1 MLQPLSSGDLS
12 LVHELQRKLSLGDG
26 VTMAEWLALEEYQQH
41 LAQALGIADE
51 PASAREPFKLTRA
64 RHDPVPLIGPRWW
77 FHLLGLRHG
86 SVHVM
91 LTTPQNWVVIQ
102 RRSWSKDN
110 SPGAL
115 DVAVSGHMGLTHPEE
130 AAWREMAEEIGL
142 KKVETGEKPDIV
154 GNTLKLV
161 DIYDVI
167 IERDTT
173 RNPPFI
179 DAERR
184 WVYTATLTPEGL
196 ARMHFADGEV
206 TWLVFIDPQELQRLN
221 SRCVDKSYVSEHE
234 IDLASGLVETLPR
247 WLADRE

>member
-1 MLQPLSSGDLS
+1 M
-12 LVHELQRKLSLGDG
+12 R
-26 VTMAEWLALEEYQQH
+26 
-41 LAQALGIADE
+41 DE
-51 PASAREPFKLTRA
+51 PASAREQFKLVRA

-77 FHLLGLRHG
+77 FHLVGLRHG

-102 RRSWSKDN
+102 RRSWSKDD

-115 DVAVSGHMGLTHPEE
+115 DVAVSGHMGLTTRPEE

-142 KKVETGEKPDIV
+142 TKVEAGEKPDIV

-184 WVYTATLTPEGL
+184 WVYTATLTTEGL
-196 ARMHFADGEV
+196 AHLHFADGEV
-206 TWLVFIDPQELQRLN
+206 TSLLSSVPKNCKASIPVAQTRTTLLN
-221 SRCVDKSYVSEHE
+221 MK
-234 IDLASGLVETLPR
+234 
-247 WLADRE
+247 